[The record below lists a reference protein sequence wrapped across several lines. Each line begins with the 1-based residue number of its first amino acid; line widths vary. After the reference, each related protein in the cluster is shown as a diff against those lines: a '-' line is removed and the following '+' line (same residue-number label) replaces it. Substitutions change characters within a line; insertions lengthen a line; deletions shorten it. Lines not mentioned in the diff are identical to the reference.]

1 MPPSTSPQPVLDPSI
16 IKDLSNHIYEKR
28 KATAFQI
35 ESITKSALSRNDSQT
50 IYRIIH
56 ELTTMTMTSG
66 SNSAKMGAIT
76 ALGSVS
82 VAVGSFAIA
91 YFLDDIIRPIF
102 ATFRD
107 TDARVRY
114 YACESLYNVA
124 KIARGEILLYINEI
138 FDVLCILVSD
148 AESSVKNAADIL
160 DRLVKDI
167 ISAKAT
173 SYVSILQQ
181 QQSQSQSQSQK
192 KNTQNLQGQLAHNGE
207 LAYED
212 LLKSQG
218 SDEIVQ
224 SNNPQDP
231 AKAFSLPKF
240 MPTLLERMYTVDP
253 FTKKFLLSWLEL
265 FDDIP
270 NLELI
275 SFLPSFLKPLVRFIF
290 NNAPSDIKLET
301 QNLLNVFLK
310 EIQGISRVKIEYKH
324 RLKEQEEMESKEKE
338 EREKEEKQVVSESKD
353 KKEEDADN
361 EVKQKLSDL
370 SKSKFDDKK
379 GKGDLVD
386 STKVESSKLQNQQN
400 GNGVGRD
407 DAASIKSYD
416 TTIIHKKEEVSSIQ
430 NSTELNIDRLGLE
443 EDAESDEVT
452 FGQDIYIDYSKIISI
467 LVSFLHEFEKQET
480 VAKNDLLIDSRETYC
495 DVQFIALKWLQA
507 LIDVSPQDVL
517 NAMPEC
523 VSVILKNITVTD
535 QTQDLEL
542 QNQLINVSFS
552 LQAFLSKVYTNV
564 SSFELFGI
572 NEESLAHFNSTQLPQ
587 TLSAIINEYLKPVSS
602 ALTTAFT
609 NVASSAT
616 NDNELS
622 RITSLEWL
630 IFIYEHNPNDFL
642 KFFQSTDKF
651 ELTNLLKYDS
661 SNEVILKV
669 LQLLAKISESN
680 PEFFKDFIIK
690 LLKLIQLE
698 GYEKSIKVE
707 FIIRKLCLCLD
718 SEIIFTTLSEVLQ
731 QHYHQQPSTKQSGSQ
746 HHQSSLYND
755 KDANAQ
761 TESNF
766 EFANM
771 LIVTLNN
778 ILLTSS
784 ELSPFRKKLKNLD
797 LSSSKDWLLFATLFK
812 SWCFNAPSAIALCLL
827 TSNYELSYL
836 LIKNLS
842 ELEVTSQLLT
852 QLDVLIQLLESPIF
866 VKLRLQLL
874 EPENH
879 PFLYKTLYGIL
890 MVLPQSSTFM
900 TLRNRLSVCG
910 VHGVSSGGAGVGGV
924 SVPEIKGELSLR
936 RKRINELLE
945 RFKEIN
951 RI

>member
-1 MPPSTSPQPVLDPSI
+1 MPPSTQQPILDQSI
-16 IKDLSNHIYEKR
+16 TKDLSNHIYEKR

-181 QQSQSQSQSQK
+181 QKDAQK
-192 KNTQNLQGQLAHNGE
+192 LQGQQDQGE
-207 LAYED
+207 LTYED

-224 SNNPQDP
+224 STNPQDP
-231 AKAFSLPKF
+231 TKAFSLPKF
-240 MPTLLERMYTVDP
+240 MPTLLERMYTNDP

-275 SFLPSFLKPLVRFIF
+275 SFLPSFFKPLVRFIL

-310 EIQGISRVKIEYKH
+310 EIKGISRVRIEYK
-324 RLKEQEEMESKEKE
+324 RKLKEQEIEKEQKEKQEKEEEDKEGKEKE
-338 EREKEEKQVVSESKD
+338 KEKEKGA
-353 KKEEDADN
+353 ED
-361 EVKQKLSDL
+361 EVKRKLSEFE
-370 SKSKFDDKK
+370 KSKNGDKNGK
-379 GKGDLVD
+379 VDEINEKRGEATKGDKEKRVG
-386 STKVESSKLQNQQN
+386 VESQ
-400 GNGVGRD
+400 D
-407 DAASIKSYD
+407 ETASIKSYD
-416 TTIIHKKEEVSSIQ
+416 TTIIHKKLGNLSIQ
-430 NSTELNIDRLGLE
+430 DSTELNLDGQGLE
-443 EDAESDEVT
+443 GEADQESDEVT

-467 LVSFLHEFEKQET
+467 LVLFLREFEQQEL
-480 VAKNDLLIDSRETYC
+480 VAKNDLLVDSRETYC

-507 LIDVSPQDVL
+507 LVDVSPQDVL
-517 NAMPEC
+517 NAMPDC
-523 VSVILKNITVTD
+523 ISVTLKNITVTD
-535 QTQDLEL
+535 QTQDVEL
-542 QNQLINVSFS
+542 QNQLIDFSFS
-552 LQAFLSKVYTNV
+552 LQAFLSKVYNNV
-564 SSFELFGI
+564 STFELFGV
-572 NEESLAHFNSTQLPQ
+572 NEESLANFNSAQLPQ
-587 TLSAIINEYLKPVSS
+587 TLSAIINEYLKP
-602 ALTTAFT
+602 
-609 NVASSAT
+609 ASSLAIAT
-616 NDNELS
+616 TSTPTPTNITTTSASENELS

-630 IFIYEHNPNDFL
+630 IFIYEHNPSGFL
-642 KFFQSTDKF
+642 QFFQSTDEF

-669 LQLLAKISESN
+669 LQLLAKISEAN
-680 PEFFKDFIIK
+680 PEFFKNFIIK

-698 GYEKSIKVE
+698 GYEKSIKVD
-707 FIIRKLCLCLD
+707 FIIRKLCLYLD

-731 QHYHQQPSTKQSGSQ
+731 QQYQQQSPQHKPSNQSTQSGQHSHQPHQNERQSQ
-746 HHQSSLYND
+746 HDVADLQDQSKL
-755 KDANAQ
+755 
-761 TESNF
+761 

-784 ELSPFRKKLKNLD
+784 ELLPFRKKLKNLD
-797 LSSSKDWLLFATLFK
+797 ITSVDDWSLFATLFR

-866 VKLRLQLL
+866 IKLRLQLL
-874 EPENH
+874 EPEH
-879 PFLYKTLYGIL
+879 YPFLYKTLYGIL
-890 MVLPQSSTFM
+890 MILPQSSTFM
-900 TLRNRLSVCG
+900 TLRNRLTICG
-910 VHGVSSGGAGVGGV
+910 FPGGGGV
-924 SVPEIKGELSLR
+924 SGSEIKGELSLR
-936 RKRINELLE
+936 KKRINELLE

-951 RI
+951 KI

>member
-1 MPPSTSPQPVLDPSI
+1 MPPATQQPVLDQSI

-35 ESITKSALSRNDSQT
+35 EAKTKSALSRNDSQT
-50 IYRIIH
+50 IYRIIQ
-56 ELTTMTMTSG
+56 ELTAMTMTSG

-160 DRLVKDI
+160 DRLIKDI

-181 QQSQSQSQSQK
+181 QK
-192 KNTQNLQGQLAHNGE
+192 DAQNLQGQQQQQQQHIDQGGDSV
-207 LAYED
+207 YGD
-212 LLKSQG
+212 LLQSQG
-218 SDEIVQ
+218 SDELIQ
-224 SNNPQDP
+224 SSNPQDP
-231 AKAFSLPKF
+231 TKAFSLPKF

-275 SFLPSFLKPLVRFIF
+275 SFLPSFLKPLVRFIL
-290 NNAPSDIKLET
+290 NNAPGDIKLET

-310 EIQGISRVKIEYKH
+310 EIKGISRVKIEYK
-324 RLKEQEEMESKEKE
+324 RKLRDQEMEREKKEKEKE
-338 EREKEEKQVVSESKD
+338 EVKQTVTEKERGKENDAKDKSGEDEVKKKLSDLGKLKNGDTKEKEEKVGE
-353 KKEEDADN
+353 AGY
-361 EVKQKLSDL
+361 
-370 SKSKFDDKK
+370 DD
-379 GKGDLVD
+379 
-386 STKVESSKLQNQQN
+386 T
-400 GNGVGRD
+400 
-407 DAASIKSYD
+407 ASIKSYD
-416 TTIIHKKEEVSSIQ
+416 TTIIHKKQGTSSIQ
-430 NSTELNIDRLGLE
+430 DSTELELNGLNINDN
-443 EDAESDEVT
+443 DDQESDEVT

-467 LVSFLHEFEKQET
+467 LVSFLREFEKQET
-480 VAKNDLLIDSRETYC
+480 VAKNDLLVDSRETLC
-495 DVQFIALKWLQA
+495 DVQFITLKWLQA

-523 VSVILKNITVTD
+523 ISVILKNITVTD

-552 LQAFLSKVYTNV
+552 LQAFLGKVYDNI
-564 SSFELFGI
+564 SSFELYGV
-572 NEESLAHFNSTQLPQ
+572 NDESMANFNSSQLPQ

-602 ALTTAFT
+602 SMTT
-609 NVASSAT
+609 VAKNMGSSG
-616 NDNELS
+616 NNENELS

-630 IFIYEHNPNDFL
+630 IFIYEHNPTDFL
-642 KFFQSTDKF
+642 KFFQTTDKF

-680 PEFFKDFIIK
+680 PEFFKDFIVK

-731 QHYHQQPSTKQSGSQ
+731 QHYHQQQQQQQQQSDQKPSQRVFSEQYSQQLRHTSEKRTKQDVDAYD
-746 HHQSSLYND
+746 QSNL
-755 KDANAQ
+755 
-761 TESNF
+761 

-778 ILLTSS
+778 ILLTSG
-784 ELSPFRKKLKNLD
+784 ELLPFRKKLKSLD
-797 LSSSKDWLLFATLFK
+797 LTSSKDWSLFATLFK
-812 SWCFNAPSAIALCLL
+812 SWSFNPPSAIALCLL

-874 EPENH
+874 EPENY

-900 TLRNRLSVCG
+900 TLRNRLTVCG
-910 VHGVSSGGAGVGGV
+910 VQGVPSSGGVG
-924 SVPEIKGELSLR
+924 SEIKGELSLR
-936 RKRINELLE
+936 KKRINELLE
-945 RFKEIN
+945 RFREVN